1 MFRNNDH
8 DGNGYLDSTEFA
20 EMLWDLLKV
29 TQLNDVVDDLKSR
42 DNSRNNSISIKKK
55 DGMLEG

>member
-55 DGMLEG
+55 DVSK